1 MSQTYSNISYFTYPD
16 PGYPDPGIIY
26 PPPMPKND
34 KKKAGSKGAEAN
46 GENPVDEDIDTS
58 KLEIKFVDQT

>member
-1 MSQTYSNISYFTYPD
+1 
-16 PGYPDPGIIY
+16 
-26 PPPMPKND
+26 MPKND